1 MCIGAHVGQLE
12 TVLDSLAKGCVQFPT
27 LNSVLVAA
35 LELQTEDAGFTPGPD
50 PPVLFWNCGHAP

>member
-1 MCIGAHVGQLE
+1 MGQLE